1 MGDNP
6 SEEGRK
12 AHPLEEFPSQRFMFL
27 SEASKLLT
35 SLDYK
40 AVLPDLANLLVNG
53 SRYRG
58 AYLADWCAIDVVE
71 EDQLRGIAFAGTPPL
86 KERWG
91 DNVASPFVCA
101 ARDRVLDT
109 GKSELYSDIDEDGV
123 KSAIFVPLRA
133 DDRILGTMTLLIA
146 ESGGHYGPSVLTLV
160 EELANH
166 IAIGIENCR
175 LHRELKA
182 QRDRIEEASIAKD
195 EFLTML
201 SHELSNIVMPIIGFV
216 GSLKRRTA
224 LMEDV
229 LLREEILA
237 LERNA
242 QQVSRLVRDCLDM
255 TRIATGKMAIEKEV
269 VDLNEIVRVSVT
281 VVEDQAHA
289 KGLSLF
295 MMLPKSGPLIWA
307 DRTRLEQIVVNV
319 LMNAVKYT
327 DTGLIAVTVRIRDGE
342 AEFQVRDTGIGISQE
357 FLDKIFEP
365 FHTGTNA
372 WLARGAGL
380 GMGLS
385 IARHLT
391 ALHGGR
397 IWAESGGDGKG
408 STFYLR
414 LPLASTQD
422 ACRKV
427 STQLPYASE
436 PEKPARLLV
445 IDDVADIL
453 FMLKSEFEHRG
464 YSVLTSRS
472 GRTGLEIAKRE
483 LPDLIISDIKMP
495 DFDGYQLIR
504 DIRAVPELSET
515 PVVALTGFGMKPDV
529 DQALDLGYTAHL
541 CKPIDVEQLV
551 DLVQSL
557 TAESR
562 QRIASAG

>member
-6 SEEGRK
+6 SEEGRRTY
-12 AHPLEEFPSQRFMFL
+12 PSEEVRAQRFILL
-27 SEASKLLT
+27 SEADKLLT

-53 SRYRG
+53 NRAG

-71 EDQLRGIAFAGTPPL
+71 EDQLRTIAVACTQSL
-86 KERWG
+86 KERWD
-91 DNVASPFVCA
+91 DNVPSAFVCG
-101 ARDRVLDT
+101 ARDRVLTT
-109 GKSELYSDIDEDGV
+109 GKSELYSEIEEDGV
-123 KSAIFVPLRA
+123 KSAIFVPLRSQ
-133 DDRILGTMTLLIA
+133 DRILGRMTLLIA
-146 ESGGHYGPSVLTLV
+146 ESEDHYGPSGLMLA
-160 EELANH
+160 EELANR
-166 IAIGIENCR
+166 IAIGFENCLR
-175 LHRELKA
+175 HRQLMA

-201 SHELSNIVMPIIGFV
+201 SHELGNMVMPIIGFV

-255 TRIATGKMAIEKEV
+255 TRITTGKMAIENDV

-281 VVEDQAHA
+281 AVEDRAHA

-327 DTGLIAVTVRIRDGE
+327 DTGLIAVTVRTRDEE
-342 AEFQVRDTGIGISQE
+342 AEFQVRDTGIGISEE

-365 FHTGTNA
+365 FQTGTNA
-372 WLARGAGL
+372 CLARGAGL
-380 GMGLS
+380 GIGLS

-408 STFYLR
+408 STFYVR
-414 LPLASTQD
+414 LPLASPQHTS
-422 ACRKV
+422 RKV
-427 STQLPYASE
+427 SAQFPQTPGR
-436 PEKPARLLV
+436 PVKLLF

-453 FMLKSEFEHRG
+453 FMMKREFEHRG
-464 YSVLTSRS
+464 YSVLTSRQ
-472 GRTGLEIAKRE
+472 GKTGLEIAKRE
-483 LPDLIISDIKMP
+483 LPDLIVSDIKMP
-495 DFDGYQLIR
+495 DGDGYELIR
-504 DIRAVPELSET
+504 GIRALPALSAT

-529 DQALDLGYTAHL
+529 DHALKLGYTAHL
-541 CKPIDVEQLV
+541 SKPIDVEQLIE
-551 DLVQSL
+551 LVQRL
-557 TAESR
+557 IAKPK
-562 QRIASAG
+562 QRSASAR